1 MIKNMVKVSLISL
14 LILLSISGC
23 SSKNT
28 EFNKPAT
35 YWYEQMIQ
43 AIARGDL
50 KLADDYYLSLQSE
63 HPRSELL
70 KGATLIMAK
79 AHETSKDNLLAEF
92 YYDEYIKRFASRE
105 NMEYYQFKKVDA
117 AFKHLNATN
126 KNQKQIRNMIEEAD
140 AFLQAYPNSV
150 YYHLVQTIRTK
161 LQLAEFII
169 NENIAGLYDRVG
181 KPNAAE
187 IYRQKNE
194 SSWIASGDIELPS
207 KNFIQTIFE

>member
-1 MIKNMVKVSLISL
+1 MIKNMIKVSLISL
-14 LILLSISGC
+14 LVLFTINGC

-28 EFNKPAT
+28 EFNKPAK
-35 YWYEQMIQ
+35 YWYEQMIRS
-43 AIARGDL
+43 IARGDL

-63 HPRSELL
+63 HPRSQLL
-70 KGATLIMAK
+70 EGATLIMAK

-126 KNQKQIRNMIEEAD
+126 KNQKQIRNTIEEAD
-140 AFLQAYPNSV
+140 AFLQLYPNST
-150 YYHLVQTIRTK
+150 YYPMVQTIRTK
-161 LQLAEFII
+161 LQLTEFII

-181 KPNAAE
+181 KPDAAN
-187 IYRQKNE
+187 IYRQRNE
-194 SSWIASGDIELPS
+194 ESWIASGDLELPS
-207 KNFIQTIFE
+207 RNIIQRIFE